1 MKGLLRILKYV
12 FPKYTGNTI
21 TYLVFNLLS
30 VVFSLFSMMMIIP
43 LLGVLFDKQQV
54 VSTMPA
60 FELTKDGIILYFNY
74 FLSQIVLNYGAVKG
88 LLFVMIFVVVTS
100 FFKAIFWYLAKY
112 IMIPVTAGVI
122 RDIRNNMYAKIL
134 RLPLSYYSQE
144 RKGDIISRMTNDV
157 SEVEISV
164 VRSVEALMKEPIT
177 IIVYLVGLIALSP
190 KLSLFVFIMFPIAGF
205 IIGKIGSTLR
215 KTSSLAQMKL
225 GDLISRIE
233 ETLGGLRIIKAF
245 NAEEK
250 SNKRFVDINNEF
262 TSIGVKMGRRRE
274 LAVPVSEFMGV
285 LTVVVVLWFGGS
297 LVLKGTGE
305 LTSQS
310 LIGYLVLF
318 SQLIVPAKA
327 LTNAFY
333 NVQKGLAA
341 SDRINKVLDAE
352 ITIQDKIGA
361 IETVEFNKEIRYN
374 NVFFKYKDDFVI
386 NGIDLTIKKG
396 QTIALVGQSGSGK
409 TTLVD
414 LLPRFYDVTKGL
426 ITIDDIDIRNVKVDK
441 LRGLMGVVNQE
452 SILFN
457 DTIFNNIA
465 FGVEDATM
473 EQVIEAAKIANAHEF
488 IKETKDGYYTNI
500 GDRGGNLSGG
510 QRQRL
515 SIARAVLAN
524 PPIMIL
530 DEATSALDTESEKL
544 VQESLYRL
552 MENRTSIVIAHRLS
566 TVKYADVICVL
577 NEGKIVEQGTHN
589 ELITL
594 NGYYKKLHEAQIF
607 A

>member
-1 MKGLLRILKYV
+1 LKGLLRILKYV

>member
-1 MKGLLRILKYV
+1 
-12 FPKYTGNTI
+12 
-21 TYLVFNLLS
+21 
-30 VVFSLFSMMMIIP
+30 MMMIIP
-43 LLGVLFDKQQV
+43 LLGVLFDKQQIV
-54 VSTMPA
+54 TTVPDL
-60 FELTKDGIILYFNY
+60 ELTKEGITLYFNY
-74 FLSQIVLNYGAVKG
+74 YLSSIVLNYGVVKG
-88 LLFVMIFVVVTS
+88 LLFVMIFVVSTS
-100 FFKAIFWYLAKY
+100 FFKTAFWYLAKY

-122 RDIRNNMYAKIL
+122 KDIRNNMYSKIVKL
-134 RLPLSYYSQE
+134 SLSYYSQE

-157 SEVEISV
+157 SEVEVSV

-177 IIVYLVGLIALSP
+177 IIVYLIGLIVLSP
-190 KLSLFVFIMFPIAGF
+190 KLSLFVFIMFPLAGL

-215 KTSSLAQMKL
+215 KTSALAQTKL

-245 NAEEK
+245 NAEAK
-250 SNKRFVDINNEF
+250 SDIRFRNINDEY
-262 TSIGVKMGRRRE
+262 TKIGIKMGRRRE
-274 LAVPVSEFMGV
+274 LAVPISEFMGV
-285 LTVVVVLWFGGS
+285 LTVTVVLWFGGT
-297 LVLKGTGE
+297 LVLKGSDD
-305 LTSQS
+305 LTSQA

-327 LTNAFY
+327 FTNAFY
-333 NVQKGLAA
+333 NIQKGLAA
-341 SDRINKVLDAE
+341 SDRINKVLDADVS
-352 ITIQDKIGA
+352 IKNKTNA
-361 IETVEFNKEIRYN
+361 IKSIKFEKEVSYN
-374 NVFFKYKDDFVI
+374 NVFFRYKDNFVI
-386 NGIDLTIKKG
+386 NGIDLKIKKG
-396 QTIALVGQSGSGK
+396 QTVALVGQSGSGK

-414 LLPRFYDVTKGL
+414 LLPRFYDVVKGS
-426 ITIDDIDIRNVKVDK
+426 ITIDGIDIRDIEISK
-441 LRGLMGVVNQE
+441 LRSIMGVVNQE

-465 FGVEDATM
+465 FGVDNATM
-473 EQVIEAAKIANAHEF
+473 EQVVTAAKIANAHKF
-488 IKETKDGYYTNI
+488 IEETKDGYYTNI

-566 TVKYADVICVL
+566 TVKHADVICVMH
-577 NEGKIVEQGTHN
+577 EGKIVEQGSHD
-589 ELITL
+589 ELMDI
-594 NGYYKKLHEAQIF
+594 NGYYKKLHNAQVF
-607 A
+607 V